1 MTEQTLAQRAEV
13 LAENVAEL
21 HEVIG
26 VVAAKSKRLRLIVF
40 GLCVS
45 LALGFAVGYKVVAVS
60 NCQAAYVRS
69 VTLSLQARDR
79 AADRTRAD
87 AKDHTL
93 ADKQLWLGFMANSSP
108 RAGQLP
114 TQAQLDASLA
124 GLRHYLTSSD
134 AYVASLDNASRTGR
148 AAPIPSEQC

>member
-1 MTEQTLAQRAEV
+1 MTDQTLANRAEV

-26 VVAAKSKRLRLIVF
+26 VVAAKSRRLRLIVF

-69 VTLSLQARDR
+69 VTESLQARDR
-79 AADRTRAD
+79 AAAGAREG
-87 AKDHTL
+87 AKAHVVDE
-93 ADKQLWLGFMANSSP
+93 KNLWLGFLANVP
-108 RAGQLP
+108 TQAGRQP
-114 TQAQLDASLA
+114 TQAQRDASIAVLH
-124 GLRHYLTSSD
+124 HYFTTSD
-134 AYVASLDNASRTGR
+134 AYVASLDNASRTSV
-148 AAPIPSEQC
+148 AAPIPREQC

>member
-69 VTLSLQARDR
+69 VTESLQVRDKAAAGARSG
-79 AADRTRAD
+79 
-87 AKDHTL
+87 AKAHVVDE
-93 ADKQLWLGFMANSSP
+93 KNLWLGFLANVP
-108 RAGQLP
+108 TRAGQQP
-114 TQAQLDASLA
+114 TQSQQDASLTA
-124 GLRHYLTSSD
+124 LHHFLTSSD
-134 AYVASLDNASRTGR
+134 AYTASLDTASRTSV